1 MLGPAGVTF
10 AKREG
15 DGATPAGSFA
25 LLRAYYRAAASAM
38 LPRGLARQP
47 ISRAA
52 IWCDAV
58 GHALY
63 NRPGRLPFSPS
74 HERLWRDDRV
84 YDLAIVLDYNIRP
97 RAQGRGSA
105 IFFHLTRAPPAPTAG
120 CVAISAAA
128 MRRLAPRLGASA
140 TMTIRR

>member
-10 AKREG
+10 TKREG
-15 DGATPAGSFA
+15 DGATPAGRFA
-25 LLRAYYRAAASAM
+25 FLSAYYRSGASAM

-47 ISRAA
+47 VRRAT

-63 NRPGRLPFSPS
+63 NRAGRLPFSAS

-84 YDLAIVLDYNIRP
+84 YDLVIVLDYNIRP

-105 IFFHLTRAPPAPTAG
+105 IFFHLTRTPPAPIAG

-128 MRRLAPRLGASA
+128 MRRLAPRLGAGA
-140 TMTIRR
+140 KMTIRR